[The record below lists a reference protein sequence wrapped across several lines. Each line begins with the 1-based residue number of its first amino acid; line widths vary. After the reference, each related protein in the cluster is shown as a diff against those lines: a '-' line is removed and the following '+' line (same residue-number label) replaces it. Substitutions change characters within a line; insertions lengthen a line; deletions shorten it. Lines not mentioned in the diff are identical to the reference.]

1 MNPTKR
7 KYKSLFFDLDNTLWD
22 FERNSFFAL
31 REAFKLNRLNF
42 EDNKFDQIHSVYVR
56 HNEIL
61 WDLYRR
67 QEISKNEL
75 TWKRF
80 QKTFEELGIT
90 GIEPD
95 EFNTTYLDE
104 MPKQKHLVEGA
115 KEILEYLFVRYKL
128 YIITNGF
135 REVQFKKLENA
146 ELSRYF
152 KKVFIS
158 EDIKAPKP
166 NPEFF
171 EYAIKSAN
179 ARKKESLI
187 IGDDWDVDIMGAHN
201 FGIDQVFYSRENV
214 NFEEFDGNFNN
225 KPTTYKINRL
235 NQLSS
240 FL

>member
-7 KYKSLFFDLDNTLWD
+7 KYKALFFDLDNTLWD
-22 FERNSFFAL
+22 FEKNSFFAL
-31 REAFKLNRLNF
+31 RETFRLYRLNF
-42 EDNKFDQIHSVYVR
+42 EDNKFDQVHSVYIR
-56 HNEIL
+56 HNELL
-61 WDLYRR
+61 WDLYRK

-80 QKTFEELGIT
+80 HKTFDELGIS
-90 GIEPD
+90 GIDPD

-104 MPKQKHLVEGA
+104 MPKQKFLVEGA
-115 KEILEYLFVRYKL
+115 KEMLDYLYLRYKL

-135 REVQFKKLENA
+135 REVQYKKLENSG
-146 ELSRYF
+146 LSCYF

-187 IGDDWDVDIMGAHN
+187 IGDDWDVDIIGAYN
-201 FGIDQVFYSRENV
+201 FGIDQVHYSEENEK
-214 NFEEFDGNFNN
+214 FIIGDGKIHN
-225 KPTTYKINRL
+225 KPVTYKINSL
-235 NQLSS
+235 SQLST